1 MPVRVLLVD
10 DHPVFREGLAALLS
24 TQKDFQVA
32 GEAGNGEEAVSLTR
46 KLHPDLV
53 LMDVR
58 MPGGGG
64 LEATRR
70 IKAEQPSVRVVM
82 LTVSEDEEDLFEA
95 VKAGAQ
101 GYILKNLAS
110 SDVLGL
116 VRKAADGEAAFTP
129 ALASKALLALGD
141 RARLGHPE
149 QLSKR
154 ERDVLEQLVKGH
166 TNAAIAD
173 TLGLSEAT
181 VRFHLRNILSKL
193 HAHSRTEAAVQ
204 AVRRRIVRPPQQEE
218 GV

>member
-32 GEAGNGEEAVSLTR
+32 GEAGDGEEAVSLAR
-46 KLHPDLV
+46 NLHPDLV

-110 SDVLGL
+110 PDVLGL

-149 QLSKR
+149 QLSQR

-166 TNAAIAD
+166 SNAAIAD